1 VLSED
6 DYNPSSMMVPT
17 EGIEVNKQA
26 PINNEELPFVIPVVF
41 AGAGPVRGA
50 ELPAVHCAGA
60 GGGNA
65 GAHELHALHA
75 KTAFSDCT
83 LWDVWLPH
91 ATLWTGQ
98 TAAYRA
104 SFLKRRIDADG
115 YVSMQQH
122 RGMAHSEGWPF
133 PAWQQSGG
141 AGFFFSTHDE
151 AYGLQYF
158 ALKALTNTDGWD
170 ISGAEV
176 MGIDPVT
183 GLKLKATGDVLTLTT
198 PAFRCGTIVA
208 PFLRLEWSAKR
219 LPAESQPNVQ
229 WMFEG
234 ETEWKPE
241 RSVAFASL
249 RDADGVQYANVPLY
263 RHASYGGVLTRYRLT
278 FPRAAGAVVH
288 LKSLITAIDT
298 RHPITNPHFVRG
310 STEYFMWTRDVEFL
324 RANIERMRKA
334 MRFALTEFSVREQ
347 KHVKVPWVGHD
358 GRSGLVVGADGKKS
372 QRLGLG
378 VGGNYWD
385 LLSFGG
391 SDAPATI
398 YLFDTLRHFAELE
411 RAIAQHPEWNIAAAD
426 ADDLAKLADEVRTDF
441 RKRFWSAA
449 TGRFVGWIDVTGQAH
464 DFGFTM
470 VNTDA
475 IHYGLAAPEQAQSI
489 LAWLDGKREVADD
502 TSRGA
507 DIYHWR
513 FGARS
518 TTRRNTDTYVWAWPN
533 AESIPF
539 GGQVQD
545 GGAVLG
551 FSYFDIMARLKT
563 NGPDD
568 AWKRLREILTW
579 FREVQS
585 EGGYRAYYAKP
596 GRGTLQGGGPAGGL
610 GIDQEFYESVLV
622 PQVMLYGFLGVTPE
636 PTCFAIAPRL
646 PKGWPSLTVARVR
659 LHDHE
664 VEITAEASGRVTL
677 KTLVSGTNV
686 LLRKGTA
693 ALRSNR
699 SAGTLIEL
707 P

>member
-1 VLSED
+1 MKTTFDYPHCQRASQNYLSTILRLTLLLC
-6 DYNPSSMMVPT
+6 VPL
-17 EGIEVNKQA
+17 A
-26 PINNEELPFVIPVVF
+26 
-41 AGAGPVRGA
+41 RA
-50 ELPAVHCAGA
+50 ELPQFIVPGLEVEMKSL
-60 GGGNA
+60 N
-65 GAHELHALHA
+65 ELHALHA
-75 KTAFSDCT
+75 KSAFSDCT

-98 TAAYRA
+98 TPREKYRA
-104 SFLKRRIDADG
+104 SFLNRRIDAEG

-151 AYGLQYF
+151 VYGLQYF
-158 ALKALTNTDGWD
+158 ALKALTNTDGWE

-176 MGIDPVT
+176 LGINPVT
-183 GLKLKATGDVLTLTT
+183 GLTLKATGDVLTVTT

-208 PFLRLEWSAKR
+208 PFLRLEWGAKG
-219 LPAESQPNVQ
+219 LPADSQPSVQ
-229 WMFEG
+229 WMMEG

-241 RSVAFASL
+241 QSGAFAPL
-249 RDADGVQYANVPLY
+249 READGVQFANVPLY
-263 RHASYGGVLTRYRLT
+263 RHAGYGGVLTRYRLI
-278 FPRAAGAVVH
+278 FPRAAGAVVD

-310 STEYFMWTRDVEFL
+310 SAEYFAWTRDVEFL

-334 MRFALTEFSVREQ
+334 MRFALSEFSVREQ

-358 GRSGLVVGADGKKS
+358 GRSGLSVGADGKKS

-385 LLSFGG
+385 LISFGG

-411 RAIAQHPEWNIAAAD
+411 RAVAKHHEWKIAAAD
-426 ADDLAKLADEVRTDF
+426 ADDLAKLAEEVRADF
-441 RKRFWSAA
+441 QKRFWSAA
-449 TGRFVGWIDVTGQAH
+449 TGRFVGWIDVTGRAY

-475 IHYGLAAPEQAQSI
+475 IHYGLASPEQAQSI
-489 LAWLDGKREVADD
+489 FAWLDGKREIADD
-502 TSRGA
+502 TSHGA

-533 AESIPF
+533 AETIPF

-568 AWKRLREILTW
+568 AWKRLSEVLAW

-610 GIDQEFYESVLV
+610 GMDQEFYESVLV
-622 PQVMLYGFLGVTPE
+622 PQVMLYGFLGFKPTPDGYSVH
-636 PTCFAIAPRL
+636 PRL
-646 PKGWPSLTVARVR
+646 PQGWPSLTIAGIQLYDGVLDVTAHADGRLEVVR
-659 LHDHE
+659 
-664 VEITAEASGRVTL
+664 R
-677 KTLVSGTNV
+677 
-686 LLRKGTA
+686 R
-693 ALRSNR
+693 
-699 SAGTLIEL
+699 
-707 P
+707 

>member
-1 VLSED
+1 MIPPAQQEARRSIISLTRFWRLTHGFWWLLL
-6 DYNPSSMMVPT
+6 PGVPVHGG
-17 EGIEVNKQA
+17 EFPLFHVPGQEVEMKALN
-26 PINNEELPFVIPVVF
+26 
-41 AGAGPVRGA
+41 
-50 ELPAVHCAGA
+50 
-60 GGGNA
+60 
-65 GAHELHALHA
+65 ELHALHA

-104 SFLKRRIDADG
+104 SFLKRGIDAEG

-151 AYGLQYF
+151 VYGLQYF
-158 ALKALTNTDGWD
+158 ALKALANTDGWD
-170 ISGAEV
+170 ISGAKV
-176 MGIDPVT
+176 IGIDPVT
-183 GLKLKATGDVLTLTT
+183 GLKLEATGDVLTVTT
-198 PAFRCGTIVA
+198 PPFRCGTIVA
-208 PFLRLEWSAKR
+208 PFLRLEWGAKG
-219 LPAESQPNVQ
+219 LLADSHPSVQ
-229 WMFEG
+229 WLFEG
-234 ETEWKPE
+234 ETEWRPE
-241 RSVAFASL
+241 RAMAFAPMS
-249 RDADGVQYANVPLY
+249 DADGVRFANVPLH
-263 RHASYGGVLTRYRLT
+263 RHADYGGVLTRYRLT
-278 FPRAAGAVVH
+278 FPCVAGAGVD

-310 STEYFMWTRDVEFL
+310 SAEYFAWTRDVEFL
-324 RANIERMRKA
+324 RANIERIRKA
-334 MRFALTEFSVREQ
+334 MRFALSEFSVREQ

-358 GRSGLVVGADGKKS
+358 GRSGLAVGADGKKS

-385 LLSFGG
+385 LIPFGG

-398 YLFDTLRHFAELE
+398 HLFDTLRHFAELE
-411 RAIAQHPEWNIAAAD
+411 RAIAKHPEWKIAAAD
-426 ADDLAKLADEVRTDF
+426 AEDLVRLAEEVRADF
-441 RKRFWSAA
+441 QKRFWSAA

-475 IHYGLAAPEQAQSI
+475 IHYGLASPEQAQSI
-489 LAWLDGKREVADD
+489 FAWLDGKREIASD

-533 AESIPF
+533 AESIPY
-539 GGQVQD
+539 GDQVQD

-551 FSYFDIMARLKT
+551 FTYFDIMARLKT

-568 AWKRLREILTW
+568 AWKRLREVIEW

-610 GIDQEFYESVLV
+610 GMDQEFYESVLV
-622 PQVMLYGFLGVTPE
+622 PQVMLYGFLGFKPAPDGYSVH
-636 PTCFAIAPRL
+636 PRL
-646 PKGWPSLTVARVR
+646 PRNWPLLTVTGIHFHEQVLDMTAHADGRLEVVR
-659 LHDHE
+659 
-664 VEITAEASGRVTL
+664 R
-677 KTLVSGTNV
+677 
-686 LLRKGTA
+686 R
-693 ALRSNR
+693 
-699 SAGTLIEL
+699 
-707 P
+707 

>member
-1 VLSED
+1 MFLFS
-6 DYNPSSMMVPT
+6 PR
-17 EGIEVNKQA
+17 
-26 PINNEELPFVIPVVF
+26 PFF
-41 AGAGPVRGA
+41 RATAGCGWFLAAAFLLGAGHAGAQIPPQFSVPGEEVEMKA
-50 ELPAVHCAGA
+50 L
-60 GGGNA
+60 N
-65 GAHELHALHA
+65 ELHALHA

-98 TAAYRA
+98 TAAYRT
-104 SFLKRRIDADG
+104 SFLKRRMDAEG

-133 PAWQQSGG
+133 PTWQQSGG

-151 AYGLQYF
+151 VYGLQYF
-158 ALKALTNTDGWD
+158 ALKALANTDGWE
-170 ISGAEV
+170 INGAEV

-183 GLKLKATGDVLTLTT
+183 GLKLKATGDVLTVTT

-208 PFLRLEWSAKR
+208 PFLRLEWGVKGV
-219 LPAESQPNVQ
+219 PAGSQPNVQ
-229 WMFEG
+229 WLFEG

-241 RSVAFASL
+241 RSVAFAPL
-249 RDADGVQYANVPLY
+249 RDADGVHFANVPLY
-263 RHASYGGVLTRYRLT
+263 RHAGYGGVLTHYRLT
-278 FPRAAGAVVH
+278 FSRAAGALVD
-288 LKSLITAIDT
+288 LKSLIAAIDT

-310 STEYFMWTRDVEFL
+310 STEYFAWTGDVEFL
-324 RANIERMRKA
+324 RGNIERMRKA
-334 MRFALTEFSVREQ
+334 MRFALSEFSVREQ

-358 GRSGLVVGADGKKS
+358 GRSGLAVGADGKKS

-385 LLSFGG
+385 LISFGG

-411 RAIAQHPEWNIAAAD
+411 RAIAKHPEWKIAAVD
-426 ADDLAKLADEVRTDF
+426 ANDLSKLAEEVRTDF
-441 RKRFWSAA
+441 QKRFWSAA
-449 TGRFVGWIDVTGQAH
+449 TGRFVGWIDVTGQPY
-464 DFGFTM
+464 DFGFTV

-475 IHYGLAAPEQAQSI
+475 IHYGLASPEQAQSI
-489 LAWLDGKREVADD
+489 FAWLDGKREIAGD
-502 TSRGA
+502 TSQGA

-513 FGARS
+513 FGART

-568 AWKRLREILTW
+568 AWKRLREVLAW

-610 GIDQEFYESVLV
+610 GMDQEFYESVLV
-622 PQVMLYGFLGVTPE
+622 PQVMLYGFLGLTPE
-636 PTCFAIAPRL
+636 PTGFAIAPRL
-646 PKGWPSLTVARVR
+646 PNGWPSLTVSRVR

-677 KTLVSGTNV
+677 KTLVSGTGPV
-686 LLRKGTA
+686 LIHKGTA
-693 ALRSNR
+693 DKTLQPEA
-699 SAGTLIEL
+699 AGTITEL